1 MFVPVTDIRKIAEL
15 YVAGL
20 LWHNRLDPNSTTPIA
35 EPCTPGPHADHDIE
49 RYVNQ
54 WTMAF
59 APHMQSGV
67 YGYVTEE

>member
-15 YVAGL
+15 YLAGL
-20 LWHNRLDPNSTTPIA
+20 LWHYDVSCGVKPEYCPQFFVSDTPTV
-35 EPCTPGPHADHDIE
+35 EHL
-49 RYVNQ
+49 VNQ
-54 WTMAF
+54 WTTAF